1 MLDVYMPMM
10 KSSAI
15 VAAVRL
21 GLFEALAQGPLDAAT
36 LAAKAGA
43 HEPGVRALA
52 DFLVAI
58 GYLETA
64 PDGSG
69 CHAGEPVAR
78 VESTSR
84 VRRYENAAST
94 QRWFTS
100 RGQVDYSAGALWTF
114 EAWPMMG
121 ELDKAVRDGTPG
133 KTLWERMREE
143 PGLGPLFSR
152 YMNAFAQHV
161 GPDLTARVPVAPH
174 QTRLLDLGGS
184 HGLHSIG
191 FCRAHPQLNAVIV
204 DLPVALTDTPATIA
218 QAGMQDRIALR
229 PGNLLDLAW
238 ADPQTGKGLGA
249 SADRALESHADDDR
263 FDLALYLCVAH
274 NQNEEDNA
282 RVIGQIAR
290 ALRPGGM
297 LVIHDYLATDPLNAF
312 HAAFRLTLLYE
323 TGTRTYSEQEYRG
336 WLAAAGFS
344 SVERID
350 LNPLEKGSLLL
361 ARV

>member
-21 GLFEALAQGPLDAAT
+21 GLFEALSQGPLDAT
-36 LAAKAGA
+36 SLAAKAGA

-58 GYLETA
+58 GYLET
-64 PDGSG
+64 PPGGSG
-69 CHAGEPVAR
+69 RDAGARPARPEPTGLVK
-78 VESTSR
+78 
-84 VRRYENAAST
+84 RYANATST

-100 RGQVDYSAGALWTF
+100 QGQVDYSAGVLWTY

-121 ELDKAVRDGTPG
+121 ELDRAVRDGTPG
-133 KTLWERMREE
+133 KTLWERMRED
-143 PGLGPLFSR
+143 PHLGPLFSR

-161 GPDLTARVPVAPH
+161 GPDLTACVPVESR

-191 FCRAHPQLNAVIV
+191 FCRAHPQLHAVIV
-204 DLPVALTDTPATIA
+204 DLPVALTDTPAAIA

-238 ADPQTGKGLGA
+238 ADPQTGKGDGA
-249 SADRALESHADDDR
+249 SAACEPESRTDDDR

-274 NQNEEDNA
+274 NQDAEDNA

-336 WLAAAGFS
+336 WLEAAGFS
-344 SVERID
+344 SIDRID

-361 ARV
+361 ARL